1 MPTTITIRPMSK
13 KELAGICDCSYYQLS
28 KSLALVAVKFKAEF
42 KDYKGVTKLTKT
54 QVKIFLQH
62 CDLLPEVITLND

>member
-28 KSLALVAVKFKAEF
+28 KSLALVSIKFKTEF
-42 KDYKGVTKLTKT
+42 KNYKGVTKLTKT
-54 QVKIFLQH
+54 QVKLFLQH
-62 CDLLPEVITLND
+62 CDILPETITVND